1 MIFNKGVGK
10 MYYDTL
16 TGKYVDRE
24 TLKKEF
30 SYLVATN
37 QVATK
42 SFLLYIS
49 DCVKSGNL
57 EIVKNYST
65 I

>member
-1 MIFNKGVGK
+1 
-10 MYYDTL
+10 MYYDTS
-16 TGKYVDRE
+16 TGQYVDRG
-24 TLKKEF
+24 TLKSEF
-30 SYLVATN
+30 NYLVATN
-37 QVATK
+37 QVNTT

-57 EIVKNYST
+57 EIVKNYSS

>member
-1 MIFNKGVGK
+1 

>member
-1 MIFNKGVGK
+1 

-16 TGKYVDRE
+16 QGQYVDRE

-30 SYLVATN
+30 DYLVKNKLVDTN
-37 QVATK
+37 
-42 SFLLYIS
+42 SFLLYIN

-57 EIVKNYST
+57 EIVENYSS

>member
-1 MIFNKGVGK
+1 

-16 TGKYVDRE
+16 TGEYVSRE

-30 SYLVATN
+30 NYLVSIKEVDTN
-37 QVATK
+37 

-57 EIVKNYST
+57 EIVKNYSS

>member
-1 MIFNKGVGK
+1 

-16 TGKYVDRE
+16 HGEYVNRE
-24 TLKKEF
+24 TLKSEF
-30 SYLVATN
+30 NYLVSIR
-37 QVATK
+37 QVDTK

-49 DCVKSGNL
+49 DCIKSGTL
-57 EIVKNYST
+57 EIVKNYSS

>member
-1 MIFNKGVGK
+1 

-16 TGKYVDRE
+16 QGEYVDRE

-30 SYLVATN
+30 DYLVANN
-37 QVATK
+37 QVDTK

-49 DCVKSGNL
+49 GCVKSGNL
-57 EIVKNYST
+57 EIVKNYSS

>member
-16 TGKYVDRE
+16 NGEYVDRE

-30 SYLVATN
+30 NYLVATK
-37 QVATK
+37 QVDTR

-49 DCVKSGNL
+49 NCIKSGNL

>member
-1 MIFNKGVGK
+1 
-10 MYYDTL
+10 MYYDTIN
-16 TGKYVDRE
+16 GEYVDRE
-24 TLKKEF
+24 TLKSEF
-30 SYLVATN
+30 DYLVATK
-37 QVATK
+37 QVASK

-49 DCVKSGNL
+49 ECVKSGNL

>member
-1 MIFNKGVGK
+1 
-10 MYYDTL
+10 MYYDTIN
-16 TGKYVDRE
+16 GQYVDRE
-24 TLKKEF
+24 TLKSEF
-30 SYLVATN
+30 NYLVATN
-37 QVATK
+37 QVNTK

-57 EIVKNYST
+57 EIVKNYTT

>member
-1 MIFNKGVGK
+1 

-16 TGKYVDRE
+16 IGEYVSRE
-24 TLKKEF
+24 TLKNEF
-30 SYLVATN
+30 NYLVAN
-37 QVATK
+37 KQVDTK

-49 DCVKSGNL
+49 DCVKSGTL
-57 EIVKNYST
+57 EIVKNYTS

>member
-1 MIFNKGVGK
+1 
-10 MYYDTL
+10 MYYDNL
-16 TGKYVDRE
+16 NGEYVDRY

-30 SYLVATN
+30 DYLVSTK
-37 QVATK
+37 QVDTT
-42 SFLLYIS
+42 SFLLYIR

-57 EIVKNYST
+57 EIVKNYSS

>member
-1 MIFNKGVGK
+1 
-10 MYYDTL
+10 MYYDTS
-16 TGKYVDRE
+16 TGQYVDRE
-24 TLKKEF
+24 TLKSEF
-30 SYLVATN
+30 NYLVATN

-49 DCVKSGNL
+49 DCVKMGTL
-57 EIVKNYST
+57 EIIKNYTT